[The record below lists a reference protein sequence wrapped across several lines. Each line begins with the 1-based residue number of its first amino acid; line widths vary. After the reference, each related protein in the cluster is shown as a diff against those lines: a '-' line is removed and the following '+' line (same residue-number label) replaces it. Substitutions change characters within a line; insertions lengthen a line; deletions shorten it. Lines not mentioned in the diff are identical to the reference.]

1 MPRTSAERS
10 AEGGARRPR
19 GERVAVVNGLRG
31 LAIAGVLWDHIVV
44 GRLAPTSCRLFLF
57 GKPIPLTAFIF
68 NGWTGVNLF
77 FILSG
82 FVLFL
87 PYSAD
92 AGRLGRSEDRLFFYR
107 RRAMRLLPLFYIA
120 VISEWIVTSLLRYPP
135 TSFAEFASVLSFGFI
150 LDPQTFGPSFN
161 VALWSIGDEI
171 AFSALFPLLV
181 LGLRRI
187 GAGRFIVLVLVAA
200 LAVRL
205 AGIMRFPA
213 VQAGSFNSDAF
224 PCRIDEF
231 VLGIVLAQLYRQG
244 RLPRRPGLYAA
255 AGIVLVLAS
264 WVGFDMVL
272 RGILPP
278 ITRAV
283 LNNLLDAGLCA
294 ILVAALV
301 PGTRLAAAL
310 SWRPLQVVGMMC
322 YSLYIWHL
330 PLLNWLMP
338 ERSLVPTG
346 EFLFLIAV
354 FLAAAFALAALS
366 YRFIEF
372 RRVGDWRSLFLL
384 RPPRLQRA

>member
-1 MPRTSAERS
+1 MPSAERN
-10 AEGGARRPR
+10 EEVGARRSR
-19 GERVAVVNGLRG
+19 AERIAVVNGLRG
-31 LAIAGVLWDHIVV
+31 IAIAGVFWDHIVLR
-44 GRLAPTSCRLFLF
+44 RLTMADCRLFLF
-57 GKPIPLTAFIF
+57 GKSVPLSAFIF

-87 PYSAD
+87 PYAAD
-92 AGRLGRSEDRLFFYR
+92 PQSLNGLDARLHFYR
-107 RRAMRLLPLFYIA
+107 RRAIRLLPLLYIA
-120 VISEWIVTSLLRYPP
+120 AISEWALASLHGQPA
-135 TSFAEFASVLSFGFI
+135 SFSDLASVLSFGFI
-150 LDPQTFGPSFN
+150 VDPRTFGPSFN
-161 VALWSIGDEI
+161 IALWSIGDEI

-181 LGLRRI
+181 LGLRRV
-187 GAGRFIVLVLVAA
+187 GAARLVALILVAA

-205 AGIMRFPA
+205 GGVVRFPT
-213 VQAGSFNSDAF
+213 VQAGSFNSDSF

-244 RLPRRPGLYAA
+244 HLPRWPGLCAA
-255 AGIVLVLAS
+255 AGIVLVLVS

-272 RGILPP
+272 RGVLPP

-283 LNNLLDAGLCA
+283 LNNVLDAGLCA

-310 SWRPLQVVGMMC
+310 SWRPLQVLGMMC

-330 PLLNWLMP
+330 PLLNWLIPDHTRMP
-338 ERSLVPTG
+338 LG
-346 EFLFLIAV
+346 EFLFLIPV
-354 FLAAAFALAALS
+354 FLATAFGIAALS

-384 RPPRLQRA
+384 RPVAAQGA